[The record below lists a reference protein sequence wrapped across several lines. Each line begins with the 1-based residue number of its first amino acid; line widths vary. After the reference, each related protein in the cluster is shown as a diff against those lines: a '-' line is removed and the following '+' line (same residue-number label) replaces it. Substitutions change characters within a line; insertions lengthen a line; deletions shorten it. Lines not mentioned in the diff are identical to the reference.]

1 MDKAKANE
9 TPTKCKVD
17 SSSEDSSSFWEDSI
31 SEDYAPLKKQ
41 KTSGGASS
49 KKSNASSP
57 SKKPS
62 AGGGSKKKYSDK
74 EWLIERFLV
83 RWWYVEDWPPADR
96 PRPNDLPS
104 DDFVEME
111 HYPYIYFNENTGQ
124 VINKRTK
131 DNLPPCKEVYPYIFT
146 RLRPKIVFA
155 GMRQKQQ
162 MLRSLLNSAPM
173 SWSAPNAMPVVPL
186 NLVLTRSRSP
196 TSRSSTPI
204 LSSRLSLVTI
214 ECRE

>member
-1 MDKAKANE
+1 VDNPTANE
-9 TPTKCKVD
+9 APTKCKVD

-83 RWWYVEDWPPADR
+83 RWWYVEDWPSADR
-96 PRPNDLPS
+96 PRP
-104 DDFVEME
+104 E
-111 HYPYIYFNENTGQ
+111 
-124 VINKRTK
+124 
-131 DNLPPCKEVYPYIFT
+131 
-146 RLRPKIVFA
+146 
-155 GMRQKQQ
+155 
-162 MLRSLLNSAPM
+162 
-173 SWSAPNAMPVVPL
+173 
-186 NLVLTRSRSP
+186 RSP
-196 TSRSSTPI
+196 QR
-204 LSSRLSLVTI
+204 
-214 ECRE
+214 

>member
-1 MDKAKANE
+1 VDKPKANE

-62 AGGGSKKKYSDK
+62 AGGCSKKKYPDK

-83 RWWYVEDWPPADR
+83 RWWYVEDWPSADR
-96 PRPNDLPS
+96 PRP
-104 DDFVEME
+104 E
-111 HYPYIYFNENTGQ
+111 
-124 VINKRTK
+124 
-131 DNLPPCKEVYPYIFT
+131 
-146 RLRPKIVFA
+146 
-155 GMRQKQQ
+155 
-162 MLRSLLNSAPM
+162 
-173 SWSAPNAMPVVPL
+173 
-186 NLVLTRSRSP
+186 RSP
-196 TSRSSTPI
+196 QR
-204 LSSRLSLVTI
+204 
-214 ECRE
+214 